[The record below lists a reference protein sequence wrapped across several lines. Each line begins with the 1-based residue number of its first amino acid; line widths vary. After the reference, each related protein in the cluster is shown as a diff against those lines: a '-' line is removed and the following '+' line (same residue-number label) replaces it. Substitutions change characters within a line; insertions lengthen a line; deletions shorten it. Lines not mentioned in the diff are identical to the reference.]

1 MFITARDLSGQHMN
15 RTVRFHSDD
24 VRLEGTLKVLH
35 VWGDEVILTI
45 EDKNEPLNDG
55 WIEDIAVDAD
65 DPVEIVESDLVYA
78 DTQPDLQPADMRDA
92 DLTSLKPTGVNHGN

>member
-1 MFITARDLSGQHMN
+1 MFITARDLSGQHMD

-35 VWGDEVILTI
+35 VWGNEVILTL

-65 DPVEIVESDLVYA
+65 DPVEIVESDLVY
-78 DTQPDLQPADMRDA
+78 TNTLFDLQPADIRDA
-92 DLTSLKPTGVNHGN
+92 SLSLLKPTGVNHEN